1 MERLTHTLLLGLAAI
16 GLCAACGLGPSG
28 AEPRSGGPDEVSAT
42 PAAAFHRSPPT
53 LSLVTEAEG
62 VAADPVDVP
71 AMPGARRTS
80 IEHDVDDGLATIE
93 IEYVVDADA
102 EEVRR
107 HYRRVMQEHGWRVGE
122 VDVDD
127 GGWELQ
133 ASKGSREVEVEIEPD
148 GHSAHVEVAI
158 TDVAAPS
165 SSAWALGSDS
175 PEP

>member
-1 MERLTHTLLLGLAAI
+1 VVRLTHPLLLGLAAM

-28 AEPRSGGPDEVSAT
+28 AEPRSGIPDEASTT
-42 PAAAFHRSPPT
+42 PAAASHTSLPT
-53 LSLVTEAEG
+53 LPLATEAG
-62 VAADPVDVP
+62 GAAADPVEVP

-80 IEHDVDDGLATIE
+80 IERDVDDGLATIE
-93 IEYVVDADA
+93 IEYVVDADI

-148 GHSAHVEVAI
+148 GRGAHVEVAI

-175 PEP
+175 AEP